1 VSAGYP
7 SAGAIRGLPGRRVRV
22 FPAHPARLAEA
33 RVFVAAALA
42 GCPARETLLTCV
54 SELAAN
60 AIAHTASG
68 AGGVF
73 AVEVSRPA
81 DGRALVAV
89 TDAGGPGEPLVRAA
103 DELAEGGRGL
113 ARRGPGEPLGPPSGA
128 RGWADRLGGSN
139 VAGPGPEL
147 VNHRKHEARESPG
160 ISIDC
165 RPHRKVT
172 LRMCDKTICNLFS
185 GKVWVF
191 RSPPV
196 TIKMRRVTERRLG
209 VVE

>member
-7 SAGAIRGLPGRRVRV
+7 SARAIGSLPARRVRV
-22 FPAHPARLAEA
+22 FPGQPARLAEA

-81 DGRALVAV
+81 DGRAVIAV
-89 TDAGGPGEPLVRAA
+89 TDAGGPGEPPSELAEG
-103 DELAEGGRGL
+103 DLSEGDLSEGDLAEGGRGL
-113 ARRGPGEPLGPPSGA
+113 ALVAALASRWGHHPVPGGG
-128 RGWADRLGGSN
+128 RTVWAEVTWPVPVR
-139 VAGPGPEL
+139 AGD
-147 VNHRKHEARESPG
+147 S
-160 ISIDC
+160 
-165 RPHRKVT
+165 
-172 LRMCDKTICNLFS
+172 
-185 GKVWVF
+185 
-191 RSPPV
+191 
-196 TIKMRRVTERRLG
+196 
-209 VVE
+209 

>member
-1 VSAGYP
+1 MSAGYP
-7 SAGAIRGLPGRRVRV
+7 SARAIRSLPARRVRV
-22 FPAHPARLAEA
+22 FPGQPARLAEA

-81 DGRALVAV
+81 DGRALIAV
-89 TDAGGPGEPLVRAA
+89 TDAGGPAEPLVRAA

-113 ARRGPGEPLGPPSGA
+113 ALVAALASRWGHHQVPGGG
-128 RGWADRLGGSN
+128 RTVWAEVTWPVPVR
-139 VAGPGPEL
+139 PC
-147 VNHRKHEARESPG
+147 ES
-160 ISIDC
+160 
-165 RPHRKVT
+165 
-172 LRMCDKTICNLFS
+172 
-185 GKVWVF
+185 
-191 RSPPV
+191 
-196 TIKMRRVTERRLG
+196 
-209 VVE
+209 

>member
-7 SAGAIRGLPGRRVRV
+7 PARAIRGLPARRVRV
-22 FPAHPARLAEA
+22 FPGQPAQIAEA
-33 RVFVAAALA
+33 RAFVAAALA

-89 TDAGGPGEPLVRAA
+89 TDAGGLEEPLVRDP

-113 ARRGPGEPLGPPSGA
+113 TLVAALASRWGHHTVPGGG
-128 RGWADRLGGSN
+128 RTVWAEVTWPVPVR
-139 VAGPGPEL
+139 P
-147 VNHRKHEARESPG
+147 RES
-160 ISIDC
+160 
-165 RPHRKVT
+165 
-172 LRMCDKTICNLFS
+172 
-185 GKVWVF
+185 
-191 RSPPV
+191 
-196 TIKMRRVTERRLG
+196 
-209 VVE
+209 